1 MFVHNPSQPRLFSNP
16 LAFWTG
22 CALIAAGV
30 FAHLPMFLMGAANG
44 YRMVGMPM
52 DATMLT
58 GMGLIPVGLAL
69 AAFGL
74 MPDTVLRSKGPA
86 VPLDFK
92 LADNARLNRQHW
104 LLVIALIV
112 AVTVD
117 VMKPATLGF
126 VMPGLRTEYEL
137 APSTAGMLPLFALTG
152 TIVGSILWGRI
163 ADLIGRRGAILLSA
177 LMFMGT
183 AICGAMPAF
192 GWNLLMCFLM
202 GTSAGGMLP
211 ITFTLLAEV
220 IPARHRGWMLVALGG
235 IGTAAG
241 YLVASSSA
249 WLLEPSYSWRSLWL
263 LGLPTGLIVI
273 VFHQLIPES
282 PRYLAASGRPEQARA
297 VMQRFGAAKVDTT
310 APAGPAAASVPAAK
324 LGDLA
329 LLSGPYAAITIG
341 LFGTGA
347 AYGLVNIGFLL
358 WLPTSLRLLG
368 LEPELVSSMLTMSG
382 LLALPGVFLVIP
394 LYQMWSSIR
403 TVALVTLMTALSLL
417 VYATTGILAPTWAPG
432 IIVSIALVLVS
443 TSAVVAT
450 LIPYASEIY
459 PLELRASGTGLIA
472 ASSKAGGFIGA
483 LLGFLGIYS
492 HMAIVGGLLA
502 LPMAG
507 FGLLLWVRGI
517 DTRGRR
523 LEDIQGDVMARASN

>member
-1 MFVHNPSQPRLFSNP
+1 MTAQGSAQPRLFTNP
-16 LAFWTG
+16 LAFWFG
-22 CALIAAGV
+22 CLLIAGGV
-30 FAHLPMFLMGAANG
+30 FAHLPMYLMGAGNG

-52 DATMLT
+52 DSTMLA
-58 GMGLIPVGLAL
+58 GMALIPIGLAL

-74 MPDTVLRSKGPA
+74 MPDTVLRAKGPA
-86 VPLDFK
+86 QALDFK
-92 LADNARLNRQHW
+92 VADNAGLNAQHW
-104 LLVIALIV
+104 LLMVALIV

-126 VMPGLRTEYEL
+126 IMPGMKAEYALEPR
-137 APSTAGMLPLFALTG
+137 AAGVLPLFALMG
-152 TIVGSILWGRI
+152 TIIGSILWGRM

-183 AICGAMPAF
+183 SICGAMPSF
-192 GWNLLMCFLM
+192 TWNVIMCFLM
-202 GTSAGGMLP
+202 GLSAGGMLP

-241 YLVASSSA
+241 YLVASGSA
-249 WLLEPSYSWRSLWL
+249 LLFEPSYSWRSLWL

-273 VFHQLIPES
+273 IFHQLIPES
-282 PRYLAASGRPEQARA
+282 PRYLAASGRADQARA
-297 VMQRFGAAKVDTT
+297 VMQRFGAARVD
-310 APAGPAAASVPAAK
+310 PAKEPVPAAVPA
-324 LGDLA
+324 GQRPGFRT

-341 LFGTGA
+341 LFGIGA

-368 LEPELVSSMLTMSG
+368 LEPAQVSFMLTMSG
-382 LLALPGVFLVIP
+382 LLALPGVFMVIP

-403 TVALVTLMTALSLL
+403 TVALFTILTALSL
-417 VYATTGILAPTWAPG
+417 VIYAATGLLAPTWVPG
-432 IIVSIALVLVS
+432 IIVSIALVLIS

-459 PLELRASGTGLIA
+459 PLELRATGTGLIA
-472 ASSKAGGFIGA
+472 ASSKAGGFVGA
-483 LLGFLGIYS
+483 LMGFFGVYN
-492 HMAIVGGLLA
+492 HMALVGGLLA
-502 LPMAG
+502 LPLAG
-507 FGLLLWVRGI
+507 FGVLLWVRGI

-523 LEDIQGDVMARASN
+523 LEEIQGDVMARAAN